1 MSNFKTGIL
10 TVKSN
15 GYVRTMK
22 AVMTFAMLN
31 ARVEGLAHS
40 SLNHL
45 NVEGLRVTF
54 DTNGHPTRIN

>member
-1 MSNFKTGIL
+1 MENFKTGIK

-22 AVMTFAMLN
+22 AVFNYAMLN
-31 ARVEGLAHS
+31 AMVEGLAHS
-40 SLNHL
+40 SLSHL

-54 DTNGHPTRIN
+54 DTNGNATRIN